1 MAEPLRIHTPDPAPP
16 AVATLTPA
24 VATLTVADPSVP
36 LVADAKGLAKLLGL
50 GVRTIRSHDA
60 AGKLPQPLKLGG
72 RVVWRLDE
80 LRAWLDAGAPDRAT
94 WAALRAARK

>member
-1 MAEPLRIHTPDPAPP
+1 VPADTLRLHTPAADPPAAVRLAGADPA
-16 AVATLTPA
+16 A
-24 VATLTVADPSVP
+24 P

-50 GVRTIRSHDA
+50 GVRTIRTHDA
-60 AGKLPQPLKLGG
+60 AGKLPKPLKLGG

-94 WAALRAARK
+94 WTALRAARK

>member
-1 MAEPLRIHTPDPAPP
+1 MPADPLRIHTPADPP
-16 AVATLTPA
+16 AAIA
-24 VATLTVADPSVP
+24 IAGADPLAP

-50 GVRTIRSHDA
+50 GVRTIRTHDA
-60 AGKLPQPLKLGG
+60 AGKLPMPLKLGG

-94 WAALRAARK
+94 WAAIRTARK